1 MPQLV
6 FADYAPQVV
15 WLAITFGV
23 LYLILSR
30 LALPGI
36 ARTLGDR
43 DARLTGDIEAAERLR
58 AEAESALGA
67 YQKIIAEARQKAQ
80 AELKQASVTLAAEA
94 AKRESAFTTEA
105 NARTKAA
112 EMAIASA
119 KTAALADIRNMAGE
133 AARQLVTRL
142 AGAEPVAVEVTS
154 ALAAA
159 ERDSR

>member
-15 WLAITFGV
+15 WLAITLCV
-23 LYLILSR
+23 LLLILSR
-30 LALPGI
+30 LAFPGI

-80 AELKQASVTLAAEA
+80 AELKKASVTLAA
-94 AKRESAFTTEA
+94 
-105 NARTKAA
+105 
-112 EMAIASA
+112 
-119 KTAALADIRNMAGE
+119 E

-142 AGAEPVAVEVTS
+142 AGAEPVAAEVTS